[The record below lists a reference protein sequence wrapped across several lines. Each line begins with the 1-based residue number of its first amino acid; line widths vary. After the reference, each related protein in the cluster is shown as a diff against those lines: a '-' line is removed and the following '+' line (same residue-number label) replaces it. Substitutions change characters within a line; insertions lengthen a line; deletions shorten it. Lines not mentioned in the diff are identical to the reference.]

1 MANKN
6 TPAPAVDYAYVNQ
19 QQRAAVLAMAINQ
32 ELQILAT
39 RYTPPNTGALGQTI
53 NVPLRNV
60 GLVTKFTV
68 LVRAKVR
75 GVAGEVHT
83 LQPFGPANFF
93 SNVTLTDLQNQTR
106 INTTGWHL
114 HYVASA
120 RDAAV
125 FGGAYQN
132 DSPTMLGNNN
142 LVIAAPATMTGT
154 AQRDLYMAYEIP
166 VAYSDRDLRGAIYA
180 NVLNATWNLS
190 LTVNPNMFVASTANG
205 VGAVYKSSSAVLGVL
220 DYWDI
225 EVYQHFKEQ
234 LPVDSRNGQIILPV
248 LDLGVM
254 YRLENTVMTGLV
266 ANQELSQGFGNNRQF
281 LSTFAV
287 YDNSGVLNPGTD
299 VNYFAMQTA
308 NTTLLFKRTPHMLA
322 LQHRKRLGDD
332 FPPGVYYFDH
342 RERPV
347 ETAQYGNVQ
356 LSVSLASATSA
367 NSVILLGYEYFA
379 ELGMVMNAGAIA
391 N

>member
-1 MANKN
+1 MAPPVVQQKI
-6 TPAPAVDYAYVNQ
+6 DYGIVNAR
-19 QQRAAVLAMAINQ
+19 QRAAVLSMAIDQ

-39 RYTPPNTGALGQTI
+39 RYTPPNTGNLGQQI
-53 NVPLRNV
+53 NIPLRNV
-60 GLVTKFTV
+60 GLVKKFTV

-75 GVAGEVHT
+75 GVGAEVHT

-120 RDAAV
+120 RDANV
-125 FGGAYQN
+125 FGAAYSN
-132 DSPTMLGNNN
+132 DSPTSMGSNA
-142 LVIAAPATMTGT
+142 LVISAPPTMTGT
-154 AQRDLYMAYEIP
+154 TQRDLFMAYEVP
-166 VAYSDRDLRGAIYA
+166 VSYSDRDLRGAIYA
-180 NVLNATWNLS
+180 NVVNATWNLA
-190 LTVNPNMFVASTANG
+190 LTVNPQMFVPSTGNG
-205 VGAVYKSSSAVLGVL
+205 VGAVYKSSSAVVAVL

-225 EVYQHFKEQ
+225 EVYQHFLEQ
-234 LPVDSRNGQIILPV
+234 LPVDQTNGQIILPM
-248 LDLGVM
+248 LDTSVM

-266 ANQELSQGFGNNRQF
+266 ANQELAAPYANFRQF

-287 YDNSGVLNPGTD
+287 FDNNGVLNPGTD
-299 VNYFAMQTA
+299 INYFSMQTA
-308 NTTLLFKRTPHMLA
+308 NTTALFKRTPHMLA

-342 RERPV
+342 RNRPV
-347 ETAQYGNVQ
+347 ETSAYGNVQ
-356 LSVSLASATSA
+356 LTFNASAVASA
-367 NSVILLGYEYFA
+367 FSQLLLGYEYFA
-379 ELGMVMNAGAIA
+379 ELNVVQQAGSIA